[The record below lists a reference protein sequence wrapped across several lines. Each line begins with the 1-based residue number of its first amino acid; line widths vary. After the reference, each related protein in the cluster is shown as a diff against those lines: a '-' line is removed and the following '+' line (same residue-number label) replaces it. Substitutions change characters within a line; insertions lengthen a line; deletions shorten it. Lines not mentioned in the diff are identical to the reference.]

1 MRNRAD
7 SEPLISVEGLK
18 TRFFLDEGV
27 VRAVDGVSFDLD
39 RGETLGVVGESGCG
53 KSVLARSIIRIV
65 PRPGR
70 TVEGAVWY
78 RRPAE
83 SGGGGTPV
91 DLASMDPDGAEIRS
105 IRGGEITMIFQEPMA
120 SFSPVHTI
128 GDQIMEAIAL
138 HRDVS
143 SDEARSV
150 AVETLRRAGIPNA
163 ESRVDEYPFRLSGG
177 MRQRA
182 MIAMALS
189 SNPTLLIADE
199 PTTALDVT
207 TQAQI
212 LDLMA
217 DLQSEFGMAMM
228 LISHNLG
235 VVAQMT
241 RRIIVMYLGKV
252 VESADARTL
261 FHDPKH
267 PYTQEL
273 LKSVP
278 KLRRRRS
285 AERLAAIRGS
295 VPSPYDRPTGCPFH
309 PRCPMF
315 MPGACDVAEPE
326 MTAVGEG
333 HAVSCLLYGGGG
345 ADSAGEVAP

>member
-1 MRNRAD
+1 MKNHANG
-7 SEPLISVEGLK
+7 EPLISVEGLK

-27 VRAVDGVSFDLD
+27 VRAVDGVSFDLA

-70 TVEGAVWY
+70 TVEGAIWY
-78 RRPAE
+78 HRPDAE
-83 SGGGGTPV
+83 SGGGGAPV
-91 DLASMDPDGAEIRS
+91 DLASMEPDGAEIRS

-128 GDQIMEAIAL
+128 GDQITEAIAL

-143 SDEARSV
+143 SDEARRV
-150 AVETLRRAGIPNA
+150 AVETLRRVGIPNA
-163 ESRVDEYPFRLSGG
+163 EARVDEYPFRLSGG

-189 SNPTLLIADE
+189 SNPTMLIADE

-261 FHDPKH
+261 FRDPKH

-278 KLRRRRS
+278 KLRRRRPT
-285 AERLAAIRGS
+285 ERLAAIRGS
-295 VPSPYDRPTGCPFH
+295 VPSPYDRPAGCPFH

-315 MPGACDVAEPE
+315 MPGTCDVSEPS
-326 MTAVGEG
+326 MTPVGDG
-333 HAVSCLLYGGGG
+333 HAVSCLLYGG
-345 ADSAGEVAP
+345 ADSAGEDTP